1 MLRTSITAWS
11 ARCHSKT
18 FGTLRS
24 RVKSRLP
31 DHEKPLVTAD
41 FVNPGNRQFGRGP
54 RRRTGPG
61 PPNAWEGARTRLPL
75 RDRLAR
81 FEPRCYVGPASEGES
96 PPSRTEVRAV
106 NGGSRVPK

>member
-11 ARCHSKT
+11 ARCHGKT

-41 FVNPGNRQFGRGP
+41 FVNPRTPAVRSRAAKEDGLGGR
-54 RRRTGPG
+54 
-61 PPNAWEGARTRLPL
+61 PNTTAIP
-75 RDRLAR
+75 
-81 FEPRCYVGPASEGES
+81 
-96 PPSRTEVRAV
+96 
-106 NGGSRVPK
+106 